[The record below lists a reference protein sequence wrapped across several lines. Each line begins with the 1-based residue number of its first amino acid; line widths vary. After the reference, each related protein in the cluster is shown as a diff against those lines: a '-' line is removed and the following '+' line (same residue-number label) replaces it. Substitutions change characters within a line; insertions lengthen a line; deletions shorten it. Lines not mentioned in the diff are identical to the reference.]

1 MPILAPIAAYDILP
15 DGGARKLDQD
25 WPDLAPAPGAAWRWI
40 HCDRTAPG
48 FIEWSA
54 AHLQRPV
61 RAGLMQAETRPHFES
76 IGDGFLVTLRGIN
89 LNPGEESED
98 MVALRL
104 WIGPG
109 LVVSTRLRRIFAF
122 DDLVRAM
129 VEGKAPVTPAA
140 FVARLIDS
148 LTARIEATTAER
160 EDRTDEIEEIL
171 LDDEPDAVGKGE
183 MEIARLARSV
193 IKLRRHIAPQREALS
208 RLATA
213 EGELFGNVEG
223 YEIRNA
229 ANRTTRAVEELDTIR
244 DRLASLRAHADSL
257 QAARLGRNSFIL
269 SVVAAVFLPLGFL
282 TGLFGVNVA
291 GMPGTSWPWAF
302 AALSG
307 ATIAIGTGLW
317 LLFRW
322 MKWF

>member
-1 MPILAPIAAYDILP
+1 MPILSPIAAYDIQP
-15 DGGARKLDQD
+15 DGTARVLDQD
-25 WPDLAPAPGAAWRWI
+25 WPDPAPGPGAAWRWI
-40 HCDRTAPG
+40 HCDRTSPG
-48 FIEWSA
+48 FVAWSA
-54 AHLQRPV
+54 AHLPRPV
-61 RAGLMQAETRPHFES
+61 RAGLMQAETRPHFEP
-76 IGDGFLVTLRGIN
+76 IGEGFLVTLRGIN

-104 WIGPG
+104 WIGPD
-109 LVVSTRLRRIFAF
+109 LIVSTRMRRIFAF
-122 DDLVRAM
+122 DDLVQALAD
-129 VEGKAPVTPAA
+129 GQAPVTPAA
-140 FVARLIDS
+140 FVARLIDA
-148 LTARIEATTAER
+148 LTARIETTTAER
-160 EDRTDEIEEIL
+160 EDRTDAIEEIL

-183 MEIARLARSV
+183 IEIARLARSV

-213 EGELFGNVEG
+213 EGDLFGNAEG

-229 ANRTTRAVEELDTIR
+229 ANRTMRAVEELDTVR
-244 DRLASLRAHADSL
+244 DRLASLRAHTDSL
-257 QAARLGRNSFIL
+257 QAARLGRNGFVL

-307 ATIAIGTGLW
+307 AMAAMGLGLW
-317 LLFRW
+317 FFFRW

>member
-1 MPILAPIAAYDILP
+1 
-15 DGGARKLDQD
+15 
-25 WPDLAPAPGAAWRWI
+25 
-40 HCDRTAPG
+40 
-48 FIEWSA
+48 
-54 AHLQRPV
+54 
-61 RAGLMQAETRPHFES
+61 MQAETRPHFET
-76 IGDGFLVTLRGIN
+76 IGEGFLVTLRGIN

-109 LVVSTRLRRIFAF
+109 LVVSTRMRRIFAF

-129 VEGKAPVTPAA
+129 ADGQAPTTPAA
-140 FVARLIDS
+140 FVARLIDA
-148 LTARIEATTAER
+148 LTLRIEATTSER
-160 EDRTDEIEEIL
+160 EDRTDEIEEVL
-171 LDDEPDAVGKGE
+171 LDDHPDAIGKGE

-208 RLATA
+208 RLAAA
-213 EGELFGNVEG
+213 EGELFGSAEG
-223 YEIRNA
+223 YDISNA
-229 ANRTTRAVEELDTIR
+229 ANRTTQAVEELDTIR
-244 DRLASLRAHADSL
+244 DRLASLRAHTDSL
-257 QAARLGRNSFIL
+257 QAARLGRNGFVL

-291 GMPGTSWPWAF
+291 GMPGTDWPWAF

-307 ATIAIGTGLW
+307 AMAVMGLGLW
-317 LLFRW
+317 LVFRW

>member
-1 MPILAPIAAYDILP
+1 MPTLAPIAAYDILP
-15 DGGARKLDQD
+15 DGKARALDQD
-25 WPDLAPAPGAAWRWI
+25 WPTPGPGSDVAWRWI

-48 FIEWSA
+48 FIAWSA
-54 AHLQRPV
+54 AHLPHPV

-109 LVVSTRLRRIFAF
+109 LVVSTRMRRIFAF
-122 DDLVRAM
+122 EDLLRAM
-129 VEGKAPVTPAA
+129 AEGQAPATPAS
-140 FVARLIDS
+140 FVARLIDA
-148 LTARIEATTAER
+148 LTLRIEATTAER

-171 LDDEPDAVGKGE
+171 LDDQPDTVGKGE

-208 RLATA
+208 RLAAA
-213 EGELFGNVEG
+213 EGELFGSVEG
-223 YEIRNA
+223 YDIRNA
-229 ANRTTRAVEELDTIR
+229 ANRTVRAVEELDTVR
-244 DRLASLRAHADSL
+244 DRLASLRAHTDSL

-291 GMPGTSWPWAF
+291 GMPGTDWPWAF

-307 ATIAIGTGLW
+307 ATAVMGLGLW
-317 LLFRW
+317 LVFRW

>member
-1 MPILAPIAAYDILP
+1 MPTLAPIAAYDILP
-15 DGGARKLDQD
+15 DGGARALDQD
-25 WPDLAPAPGAAWRWI
+25 WPGPAPGPGAAWRWI
-40 HCDRTAPG
+40 HCDRTAQG
-48 FIEWSA
+48 FIDWSA
-54 AHLQRPV
+54 SHLARPV
-61 RAGLMQAETRPHFES
+61 RAGLMQAETRPHFEP
-76 IGDGFLVTLRGIN
+76 IGDGYLVTLRGIN

-109 LVVSTRLRRIFAF
+109 LVVSTRMRRIFAF

-129 VEGKAPVTPAA
+129 AAGEAPATSSA
-140 FVARLIDS
+140 FVARLIDA
-148 LTARIEATTAER
+148 LTARIETITAER
-160 EDRTDEIEEIL
+160 EERTDEIEETL
-171 LDDEPDAVGKGE
+171 LDDEPDAIGRGE

-208 RLATA
+208 RLAAA
-213 EGELFGNVEG
+213 EGELFGSVEG

-229 ANRTTRAVEELDTIR
+229 ANRTMRAVEELDTIR
-244 DRLASLRAHADSL
+244 DRLASLRSHTDSL
-257 QAARLGRNSFIL
+257 QAARLGRNGFIL

-291 GMPGTSWPWAF
+291 GMPGTDWPLAF
-302 AALSG
+302 ATLSVAMVAMG
-307 ATIAIGTGLW
+307 LGLW

>member
-1 MPILAPIAAYDILP
+1 MPRLAPIAAYDFLP
-15 DGGARKLDQD
+15 GGGARVLDDD
-25 WPDLAPAPGAAWRWI
+25 WPDPQPGTGAAWRWI
-40 HCDRTAPG
+40 HCDRTSAG
-48 FIEWSA
+48 FVQWSGE
-54 AHLQRPV
+54 HLPPPV
-61 RAGLMQAETRPHFES
+61 RAGLMQAETRPSFDP
-76 IGDGFLVTLRGIN
+76 IGEGSLVTLRGIN

-109 LVVSTRLRRIFAF
+109 LIVSTRMRRIYAF
-122 DDLVRAM
+122 DDLVQGIDA
-129 VEGKAPVTPAA
+129 GQAPATPAA
-140 FVARLIDS
+140 FIARLIDA
-148 LTARIEATTAER
+148 LTARIETTVAER
-160 EDRTDEIEEIL
+160 EDRTDAVEEEL
-171 LDDEPDAVGKGE
+171 LDDRPDAAGKGE

-193 IKLRRHIAPQREALS
+193 IKLRRHVAPQREALA
-208 RLATA
+208 RLAQS
-213 EGELFGNVEG
+213 EGEILGAAER
-223 YEIRNA
+223 YEIRSA

-244 DRLASLRAHADSL
+244 DRLAALRAHTDSL
-257 QAARLGRNSFIL
+257 QAARLGRNGFIL

-291 GMPGTSWPWAF
+291 GMPGTDWPWAF

-307 ATIAIGTGLW
+307 GMAAIGLCLW